1 MFTSNR
7 QSQKFE
13 EANGFLFPIE
23 AAAAAAAA
31 AGV

>member
-1 MFTSNR
+1 MFISDR
-7 QSQKFE
+7 QPLKIE

-31 AGV
+31 GV

>member
-7 QSQKFE
+7 QSLKIE

-23 AAAAAAAA
+23 AAAAA
-31 AGV
+31 GV

>member
-7 QSQKFE
+7 QSLKIE

-23 AAAAAAAA
+23 VAAAA